1 MKKHLGS
8 TVALILGALIFAA
21 GITQQQGSLLIAG
34 PIIFVGAFAYRSAKK
49 RNLGEV
55 KNSLLR
61 KILEAVAVIAIIV
74 AVLLQN
80 DVARLI
86 ATDPVPN
93 LIIPLWV
100 IIAYVIIVL
109 RRPKV
114 INETEDVNKHD

>member
-8 TVALILGALIFAA
+8 TVALILGALTFVA

-49 RNLGEV
+49 RILGEV

-61 KILEAVAVIAIIV
+61 KILEAVAVIVIIM

-80 DVARLI
+80 DLARLI

-100 IIAYVIIVL
+100 IIAYIIVVL

-114 INETEDVNKHD
+114 INEIEDVNKHD